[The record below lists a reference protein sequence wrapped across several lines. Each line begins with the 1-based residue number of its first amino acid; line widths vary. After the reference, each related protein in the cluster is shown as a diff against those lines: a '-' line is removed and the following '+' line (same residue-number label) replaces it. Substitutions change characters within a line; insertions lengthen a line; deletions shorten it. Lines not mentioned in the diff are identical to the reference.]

1 VIAIEPPVTIFVLFL
16 IYASSGPAAWLWH
29 RRRAKRQGAVGA

>member
-1 VIAIEPPVTIFVLFL
+1 VIAVEPQVTIFVLFV

-29 RRRAKRQGAVGA
+29 RRRKHAGIAR